1 MISINIKKVNVK
13 VRMINGEIN
22 SRRDIKT
29 ETRGEKARE
38 REKAKNETENHIA
51 IFHTGSFIY
60 IYKTIYQFD
69 TMNNQNR
76 SLEL

>member
-1 MISINIKKVNVK
+1 MERLTVERISRPRHAGRK
-13 VRMINGEIN
+13 RASE
-22 SRRDIKT
+22 
-29 ETRGEKARE
+29 RE